1 MKRPLVIMICVLV
14 AIVAATGIVI
24 ITYDGPE
31 TDNVDPLRAS
41 RARSAWQLFSQAK
54 TLIATG
60 HYQEAERILA
70 RQLRL
75 YPESVMALRLH
86 GRAKYELGEYA
97 EAADIFRLLIAR
109 DPQDA
114 ISRNNLGQC
123 LIRMQWIEAG
133 IKELL
138 HAREIAPGTPFIDE
152 NLMQAYLVLGD
163 VKKASQYRFSAEKI
177 RSNAQLRLEPMDA
190 IRVNEPPPPAVNEP
204 EPESRHEQD

>member
-1 MKRPLVIMICVLV
+1 MKRPLIIMICVLV
-14 AIVAATGIVI
+14 AIAAATGIVI

-31 TDNVDPLRAS
+31 NDNADPLRAS
-41 RARSAWQLFSQAK
+41 RARSAWQLFSQAR

-75 YPESVMALRLH
+75 YPESVMAQRLH

-97 EAADIFRLLIAR
+97 EAADIFRQLIAR

-114 ISRNNLGQC
+114 VSRNNLGQC

-138 HAREIAPGTPFIDE
+138 HARELAPGTPFIDE
-152 NLMQAYLVLGD
+152 NLMQAYLALGD
-163 VKKASQYRFSAEKI
+163 VKNASRYRFSAETI
-177 RSNAQLRLEPMDA
+177 RSNAQLRVEPADA
-190 IRVNEPPPPAVNEP
+190 IRFSELPEAAD
-204 EPESRHEQD
+204 EPESEFEDEQN

>member
-1 MKRPLVIMICVLV
+1 MKRPLIIMICVLV
-14 AIVAATGIVI
+14 AIAAATGIVI

-31 TDNVDPLRAS
+31 NDNADPLRAS
-41 RARSAWQLFSQAK
+41 RTRSAWQLFSQAR

-75 YPESVMALRLH
+75 YPESVMAQRLH

-97 EAADIFRLLIAR
+97 EAADIFRQLIAR

-114 ISRNNLGQC
+114 VSRNNLGQC

-138 HAREIAPGTPFIDE
+138 HARELAPGTPFIDE
-152 NLMQAYLVLGD
+152 NLMQAYLALGD
-163 VKKASQYRFSAEKI
+163 VKNASRYRFSAETI
-177 RSNAQLRLEPMDA
+177 RSNAQLRVEPADA
-190 IRVNEPPPPAVNEP
+190 IRFSELPEAAD
-204 EPESRHEQD
+204 EPESEFEDEQN